1 LEVSFIKKLVIFCTV
16 ALIVALFLILLLNL
30 PQIQQFAEEQQSPAM
45 CWEKFKMEKCD
56 ADQPGSRLCQELLEC
71 STKETK

>member
-1 LEVSFIKKLVIFCTV
+1 VEVSFIKKFVIFCTV
-16 ALIVALFLILLLNL
+16 ALVLFLILLLNL
-30 PQIQQFAEEQQSPAM
+30 SQIHRIAKEQQSPAM

-56 ADQPGSRLCQELLEC
+56 VDQPGSRLCQELLEC